1 MAFDLNV
8 PILDLNEPLLEDI
21 DGMTGLRRRSEIPE
35 NQVIANHPYTP
46 AAQYYNLHEE
56 WQIQLSL
63 ERDEHI
69 IMICKGRNQ

>member
-1 MAFDLNV
+1 
-8 PILDLNEPLLEDI
+8 
-21 DGMTGLRRRSEIPE
+21 MTGLQRRSEIPE
-35 NQVIANHPYTP
+35 NEVIANHPYTP
-46 AAQYYNLHEE
+46 AAPYYNLHEE